1 MLNQKFSFVLCGPS
15 GVMRTAH
22 SIHMII
28 LHKNSH
34 ILSTEYEDTQQVHTT
49 LRKRKDSKPKEQP
62 RIEDMPQD
70 REEGVQIVEVEEER
84 VTKIVEEEQKKKPEE
99 TEEEIIIIERDKK
112 GKLRQKKKRRES
124 LEAEIEIEQ
133 EEEAIRK
140 VKKSLKPRRPN
151 IGEDEFEV
159 EEIEEFDTISETSI
173 PSVALNIPRQISE
186 VVPLNRTV
194 EKAPGK
200 PQDEKA
206 KITLDTVNA
215 LTEEYLP
222 THESELDEV
231 KSLKPDKRKASV
243 SISPMEPYS
252 ITETTVQGGTGEFSD
267 TFKPS
272 TFSATTAIVPSESLV
287 VSETLP
293 SEAKP
298 SVLITSTQETRGR
311 AEVTMTLQEATTIS
325 ETTISQN
332 EVPTEDFVSPH
343 SVKAEDTMLPQVG
356 LTVYEVHEGQAEDNL
371 EPMKT
376 ITTKPRVNF
385 TPMEPV
391 VVEEVH
397 AQDKPGK
404 YYPELIV
411 PTEVASTTIISQTQ
425 RVTEEMHAPE
435 KEGEYVPGRLPAGQT
450 ALVEVSYGGETAITQ
465 EQPIHESEGIF
476 SPDRKVDAFEAS
488 PNVNLLESITVST
501 VDSQHQESTLAVEES
516 KEVTADFNVVES
528 SSIVTTETVTTE
540 KERQYHPDD
549 KPATK
554 TAETTIFPLEIG
566 SISSTVVQESEG
578 EYIEG
583 IKPTAALAETSFRP
597 EEYLRVSEVQTADY
611 PADFKDDLK
620 FVTESGSLTVQ
631 TTEAKEIREV
641 VVQYQENKMEDIPKP
656 EERTVETTYDAI
668 KSVEIFQTT
677 SVEKEGDLKIYELP
691 ESHRGKAVP
700 AHPVVSLQVE
710 ETRPEDTLGQV
721 TDNIPTSATA
731 KVERDDL
738 RETVVGEIVTAE
750 GLAPVEQDV
759 IPDFKVAEVG
769 IDEMESVRTTEVVI
783 IEKETE
789 YASIVEDKEVFASTE
804 FTTQIAATHQ
814 EVRTESPT
822 NESIPEDIPNKG
834 VAQPIQTLLESITVS
849 VQELAEK
856 ENIYN
861 EDVKP
866 STKTATIELT
876 ETRPGPVTLEIVA
889 SDREN
894 LFSPETRTQ
903 PDITAQPFIDA
914 HTIAIK
920 TETVTEQSTT
930 DITSEAPKTNKAF
943 SRQEALEELII
954 TETNIA
960 ETEKPRGEEVKPT
973 EHNAEIDMEAAENLT
988 VNELVTVFNKVCVF
1002 QFYIC

>member
-1 MLNQKFSFVLCGPS
+1 
-15 GVMRTAH
+15 MRTAH

-49 LRKRKDSKPKEQP
+49 LRKRRDSKPKEQP
-62 RIEDMPQD
+62 RIEETPQD
-70 REEGVQIVEVEEER
+70 REEGVQIVEVEDER
-84 VTKIVEEEQKKKPEE
+84 VTEVIEEDQKKKQEE
-99 TEEEIIIIERDKK
+99 TEEELIIVERGKK
-112 GKLRQKKKRRES
+112 GQLKQKKKRKES
-124 LEAEIEIEQ
+124 LEAETEIEQ
-133 EEEAIRK
+133 EEEVIQK
-140 VKKSLKPRRPN
+140 VNTFLKPQRPN
-151 IGEDEFEV
+151 IGEDELEL
-159 EEIEEFDTISETSI
+159 EEIEEFEIISETSI
-173 PSVALNIPRQISE
+173 PSVALNIPSQISE
-186 VVPLNRTV
+186 VIALNRTV
-194 EKAPGK
+194 EQAPGK

-222 THESELDEV
+222 THESGLDEV
-231 KSLKPDKRKASV
+231 KSLKPDKRKAAV

-252 ITETTVQGGTGEFSD
+252 TTETTVQGGLDEFSD

-272 TFSATTAIVPSESLV
+272 TFSAISAIVPSESLV

-298 SVLITSTQETRGR
+298 SDLKNSIQEVSGR

-325 ETTISQN
+325 ETTVSQD
-332 EVPTEDFVSPH
+332 EVPTEDFVSPNT
-343 SVKAEDTMLPQVG
+343 VNAEDTMLPQLG
-356 LTVYEVHEGQAEDNL
+356 LTIYEVNEGQAEDKL

-376 ITTKPRVNF
+376 VSTKPRVNF
-385 TPMEPV
+385 TTMEPV

-411 PTEVASTTIISQTQ
+411 PTEVASATIISQTQ

-450 ALVEVSYGGETAITQ
+450 ALVQVSYGGETAITQ
-465 EQPIHESEGIF
+465 EQPIQESEGIF
-476 SPDRKVDAFEAS
+476 SPDRKVDTFEAH

-501 VDSQHQESTLAVEES
+501 VDSQHQESTLTVDES
-516 KEVTADFNVVES
+516 KEVTADFNIVES
-528 SSIVTTETVTTE
+528 SSIITTETITTE
-540 KERQYHPDD
+540 RERQYHPDD

-578 EYIEG
+578 EFVEG
-583 IKPTAALAETSFRP
+583 IKPTAALAETSFKP
-597 EEYLRVSEVQTADY
+597 EEYLQVSEVQTADH
-611 PADFKDDLK
+611 PSEFEDNLK
-620 FVTESGSLTVQ
+620 FVTESGTITVQ
-631 TTEAKEIREV
+631 TSEAKEIQEV
-641 VVQYQENKMEDIPKP
+641 VVQYQENKMEDMTKP
-656 EERTVETTYDAI
+656 EERTVDTTYDAI
-668 KSVEIFQTT
+668 RSVEIFQTT
-677 SVEKEGDLKIYELP
+677 SVEKEGDLKIHELP

-700 AHPVVSLQVE
+700 SQPVLSLQVE
-710 ETRPEDTLGQV
+710 ETKPEDTLGQV
-721 TDNIPTSATA
+721 TDIVPTSATA

-750 GLAPVEQDV
+750 GLGPVEQDA
-759 IPDFKVAEVG
+759 IPDFKVAKVG

-783 IEKETE
+783 TEKETE
-789 YASIVEDKEVFASTE
+789 YTRILEDKKAFASTE
-804 FTTQIAATHQ
+804 FATQIAATHQ

-822 NESIPEDIPNKG
+822 NESIREDIPNKE

-856 ENIYN
+856 ENTYS

-866 STKTATIELT
+866 TTKTATIELT
-876 ETRPGPVTLEIVA
+876 ETRSGAVTLEIVT

-894 LFSPETRTQ
+894 LYSPETMTQ
-903 PDITAQPFIDA
+903 PDFIAQPLVDA
-914 HTIAIK
+914 HPTAVK
-920 TETVTEQSTT
+920 TETITEQSTT
-930 DITSEAPKTNKAF
+930 DITTEAPKTNKAF

-960 ETEKPRGEEVKPT
+960 ETEKPRDAEVKPT
-973 EHNAEIDMEAAENLT
+973 EHSAKIEMEAAENLT
-988 VNELVTVFNKVCVF
+988 VNELVTVFNKVCIF
-1002 QFYIC
+1002 SSYMS